1 MSIPDKA
8 VEAGGR
14 IIAEHQS
21 AYEHLDETNR
31 TLLAKGWEPAAR
43 AVLEAAEPY
52 LTGGEGEVSSQEP
65 EWVNGDIVGWRARK
79 ESTESIVYVMIQGYW
94 VDTNTGYRY
103 PVGSLGIS
111 WSDGRLKI
119 LHKQEVKS

>member
-1 MSIPDKA
+1 MSIPDKS

-31 TLLAKGWEPAAR
+31 ALLAKAWEPAAR

-52 LTGGEGEVSSQEP
+52 LTGVAAAELREAADAIESVWEGIEQSDQP
-65 EWVNGDIVGWRARK
+65 FTPGHAARQLRARA
-79 ESTESIVYVMIQGYW
+79 T
-94 VDTNTGYRY
+94 D
-103 PVGSLGIS
+103 L
-111 WSDGRLKI
+111 
-119 LHKQEVKS
+119 EVKS